1 MPQALPPGISIASFS
16 EGYRKY
22 FEVVPATTNA
32 LKWHNYHLR
41 HEVYARELGWQP
53 CRPDELETDDY
64 DRHSLHCL
72 VRAVTSHRFVGGAR
86 LVLPDPPAPE
96 RPLPFEAACGDALDR
111 AVIGRLDRHR
121 IGEISRLAVIA
132 RYRRRPGEADR
143 AFAIDDDFGIAPRI
157 RLPYLTLGLY
167 LALVA
172 LARTRGIGTLFMLT
186 EPELARRFAH
196 LGIELTPVG
205 ASIDQ
210 HGEHVPSMM
219 NIDAILAGMAS
230 YVRPFFDTITDDIE
244 RALRAPA

>member
-64 DRHSLHCL
+64 DCHSLHCL

>member
-22 FEVVPATTNA
+22 FEVVPATTND
-32 LKWHNYHLR
+32 LKWHHYHLR
-41 HEVYARELGWQP
+41 HEVYARELGWEP
-53 CRPDELETDDY
+53 CRPDEIETDDY

-86 LVLPDPPAPE
+86 LVLPDQRQPD
-96 RPLPFEAACGDALDR
+96 RPLPFEAACGGALDR
-111 AVIGRLDRHR
+111 AVIQQLDRSR
-121 IGEISRLAVIA
+121 VAEISRLAVVA

-186 EPELARRFAH
+186 EPELACRFAH

-205 ASIDQ
+205 AGIDR

-219 NIDAILAGMAS
+219 SIDGILAGMAS

-244 RALRAPA
+244 RALRSPS